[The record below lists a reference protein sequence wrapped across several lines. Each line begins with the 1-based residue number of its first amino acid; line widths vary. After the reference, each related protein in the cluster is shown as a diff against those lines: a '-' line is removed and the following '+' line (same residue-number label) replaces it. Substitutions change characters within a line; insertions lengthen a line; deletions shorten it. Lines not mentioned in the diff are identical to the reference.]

1 MRNLS
6 VWQAVAFATE
16 LGAAF
21 ATAVIVGV
29 FLGHIVDVQLD
40 NTIPVGTFLGAF
52 LGLAAGVYG
61 MIQIV
66 QWLGRP
72 RKE

>member
-1 MRNLS
+1 MPNMS
-6 VWQAVAFATE
+6 IWQAVAFATE
-16 LGAAF
+16 LGVAF

-40 NTIPVGTFLGAF
+40 NAIPVATMLGAF
-52 LGLAAGVYG
+52 LGLAAGVYST
-61 MIQIV
+61 IQMV
-66 QWLGRP
+66 QYFTRP